1 MTDPVVHPL
10 GIDVLREYLLS
21 RSEIT
26 GLVGARISTSMPPP
40 PTPAAPVRWPAIRHT
55 DLNTVIVVPRRWGR
69 MLLQIDYWATT
80 QRLADQGG
88 RVVVAVLQETAN
100 FIPLDRGAVL
110 GEATDLVLRTDADE
124 SLGSPAQPR
133 SIVTCHL
140 PVRPNP

>member
-1 MTDPVVHPL
+1 MADPVVHPL
-10 GIDVLREYLLS
+10 GIEVLREYLLS
-21 RSEIT
+21 RPEIT
-26 GLVGARISTSMPPP
+26 SFVGARISTSMPPSTASP
-40 PTPAAPVRWPAIRHT
+40 RWPAIRHT

-69 MLLQIDYWATT
+69 MLLQVDYWATT

-100 FIPLDRGAVL
+100 FITADRGAVL

-124 SLGSPAQPR
+124 SLAPSQPR
-133 SIVTCHL
+133 SIITCHL